1 MKRVCIF
8 AHYDR
13 DDIVDDYVI
22 YYLKALQKIC
32 ATIIFVSD
40 CNLSKEEI
48 KKIEAITDFVIAKNM
63 ENMILVLIRE
73 VFCMRKNWG

>member
-48 KKIEAITDFVIAKNM
+48 KKIRRNNRLCYCKKTWRI
-63 ENMILVLIRE
+63 
-73 VFCMRKNWG
+73 